1 MSPSTS
7 LFQTGDQVCPRTSPI
22 AKGEICSRYK
32 IRNKEHGCESWGSQ
46 APHCTVRVTEAKQ
59 RAVSEPGSRGLE
71 PRRAEP
77 RPGPV
82 MNHQAEPRSHQV
94 SLWPSIMQQ
103 ALGFSL
109 KASSSA
115 ALSSSASPRASVYP
129 WKGAKT
135 HLTVFFLKTLGMEPG
150 TSNTLPAPG
159 QY

>member
-1 MSPSTS
+1 MRPGALRLPTARLESLKPS
-7 LFQTGDQVCPRTSPI
+7 
-22 AKGEICSRYK
+22 KGPCR
-32 IRNKEHGCESWGSQ
+32 SQ
-46 APHCTVRVTEAKQ
+46 
-59 RAVSEPGSRGLE
+59 GLE
-71 PRRAEP
+71 GWSPAEP
-77 RPGPV
+77 RPV